1 VTLLAE
7 SLNSDLLVVENLS
20 RSFGSLDA
28 VSNLSFE
35 VHRGE
40 ILGIMGPNGAGK
52 TTVFNLLTGIITPD
66 SGKVF
71 LDGKDIT
78 RFSPAKRCRA
88 GIGRTYQIPR
98 PFVKMTVLENLMVA
112 AVHGGG
118 LLEKKAKRKSDAI
131 LEQINLTPV
140 RNNFAGSL
148 SLLDRK
154 RLELGR
160 ALASQPALILIDEV
174 AGGLT
179 EKEVEALLLI
189 VKEIQKQGITIIWI
203 EHIMMMMSEGADRVL
218 VIAEGKRLQ
227 CGNPSEVM
235 CSKDVLEC
243 YLGEE
248 EC

>member
-1 VTLLAE
+1 MAE

>member
-98 PFVKMTVLENLMVA
+98 PCVKMTVLENLMVA